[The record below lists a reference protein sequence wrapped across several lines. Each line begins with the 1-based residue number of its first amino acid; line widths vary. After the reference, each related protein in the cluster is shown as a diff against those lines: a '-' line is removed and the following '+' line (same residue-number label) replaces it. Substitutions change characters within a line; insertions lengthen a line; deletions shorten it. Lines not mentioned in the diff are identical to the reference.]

1 MSEKKPV
8 EKENVIFGSIKSTKI
23 IYQDDSQKANNFN
36 DDENYLIKIFLE
48 ANTDKISKPLF
59 INKLHLK
66 IRRKR
71 KKLEKEKERR
81 TNDLID
87 FLRSS
92 NILYK
97 KNINEL
103 LAKLGIDKYIKD
115 YLLKVFSNSEYPLLD
130 GYETNII
137 NNFNN
142 NSANVANNF
151 IPSDEQNS
159 QNNNN
164 ISNIDNNALI
174 IHLKEMHE
182 FSDLYKNLL
191 ELWNIYGKP
200 YTNSLIN
207 NGLEFSDPYENLL
220 DLWNIHGQPNIN
232 SIINYKFEF
241 SDPYE
246 NLIDVGNL
254 YKDKSENQFRK
265 NIDEFS
271 NTRINSINEDEF
283 EIAEQNKSLFGE
295 DKNIFESEEQ
305 YLNSFAKEMNEFA
318 DNNMEINRDYY
329 DI

>member
-23 IYQDDSQKANNFN
+23 IYQDDSANNFN

-48 ANTDKISKPLF
+48 ANTDKISKPLL
-59 INKLHLK
+59 INK
-66 IRRKR
+66 INRKFENR

-191 ELWNIYGKP
+191 DLWNIYGKP
-200 YTNSLIN
+200 FINSLIN
-207 NGLEFSDPYENLL
+207 NG
-220 DLWNIHGQPNIN
+220 
-232 SIINYKFEF
+232 FEF

>member
-23 IYQDDSQKANNFN
+23 KYQDDSQKANNFN

-48 ANTDKISKPLF
+48 ANTDKISKPLL
-59 INKLHLK
+59 INKINLK
-66 IRRKR
+66 IRKKR
-71 KKLEKEKERR
+71 KKLEKEKERT

-92 NILYK
+92 NILGK

-103 LAKLGIDKYIKD
+103 LAKLKIDKYIKD

-220 DLWNIHGQPNIN
+220 DLWNIHGQPYIN

-283 EIAEQNKSLFGE
+283 EIAEQNKSFFGE
-295 DKNIFESEEQ
+295 DKNIFEFEEQ

>member
-8 EKENVIFGSIKSTKI
+8 EKENVIFGSIKSTKNK
-23 IYQDDSQKANNFN
+23 YQNDSANNFN

-191 ELWNIYGKP
+191 DLWNIYGKP
-200 YTNSLIN
+200 Y
-207 NGLEFSDPYENLL
+207 
-220 DLWNIHGQPNIN
+220 IN

-283 EIAEQNKSLFGE
+283 EIAEQNKSFFGE
-295 DKNIFESEEQ
+295 DKNIFEFEEQ
-305 YLNSFAKEMNEFA
+305 YLNSFAKEVNEFA

>member
-23 IYQDDSQKANNFN
+23 KYQDDSQKSNNFN

-48 ANTDKISKPLF
+48 ANTDKISKTSL
-59 INKLHLK
+59 INK
-66 IRRKR
+66 INRKFENR
-71 KKLEKEKERR
+71 KKLEKEKERT

-92 NILYK
+92 NILGK

-191 ELWNIYGKP
+191 DLWNIYGKP
-200 YTNSLIN
+200 FINSLIN
-207 NGLEFSDPYENLL
+207 NG
-220 DLWNIHGQPNIN
+220 
-232 SIINYKFEF
+232 FEF

>member
-23 IYQDDSQKANNFN
+23 IYQDDSANNFN

-103 LAKLGIDKYIKD
+103 LDKLGIDKYIKD

-151 IPSDEQNS
+151 IPSDEQNY
-159 QNNNN
+159 

-220 DLWNIHGQPNIN
+220 DLWNIHGQPYIN

-254 YKDKSENQFRK
+254 YKDKSENQF
-265 NIDEFS
+265 
-271 NTRINSINEDEF
+271 
-283 EIAEQNKSLFGE
+283 KSLFGE

>member
-23 IYQDDSQKANNFN
+23 IYQDDSANNFN

-142 NSANVANNF
+142 NSAK
-151 IPSDEQNS
+151 Q
-159 QNNNN
+159 
-164 ISNIDNNALI
+164 
-174 IHLKEMHE
+174 M
-182 FSDLYKNLL
+182 
-191 ELWNIYGKP
+191 
-200 YTNSLIN
+200 
-207 NGLEFSDPYENLL
+207 
-220 DLWNIHGQPNIN
+220 
-232 SIINYKFEF
+232 
-241 SDPYE
+241 
-246 NLIDVGNL
+246 
-254 YKDKSENQFRK
+254 
-265 NIDEFS
+265 
-271 NTRINSINEDEF
+271 
-283 EIAEQNKSLFGE
+283 
-295 DKNIFESEEQ
+295 
-305 YLNSFAKEMNEFA
+305 
-318 DNNMEINRDYY
+318 
-329 DI
+329 

>member
-8 EKENVIFGSIKSTKI
+8 EKENVIFGSIKSTKN
-23 IYQDDSQKANNFN
+23 IYQDDSQKSNNFN

-48 ANTDKISKPLF
+48 ANTDKISKTLL
-59 INKLHLK
+59 INK
-66 IRRKR
+66 INRKFENR
-71 KKLEKEKERR
+71 KKLEKEKERT

-92 NILYK
+92 NILA
-97 KNINEL
+97 NNNNSEL
-103 LAKLGIDKYIKD
+103 LAKLKIDKYKKD

-130 GYETNII
+130 GYETSII

-191 ELWNIYGKP
+191 
-200 YTNSLIN
+200 
-207 NGLEFSDPYENLL
+207 
-220 DLWNIHGQPNIN
+220 
-232 SIINYKFEF
+232 IINLNF
-241 SDPYE
+241 
-246 NLIDVGNL
+246 LI
-254 YKDKSENQFRK
+254 YMK
-265 NIDEFS
+265 I
-271 NTRINSINEDEF
+271 
-283 EIAEQNKSLFGE
+283 
-295 DKNIFESEEQ
+295 
-305 YLNSFAKEMNEFA
+305 Y
-318 DNNMEINRDYY
+318 
-329 DI
+329 